1 MLENGFIN
9 SKLLNWYYQKVLNPE
24 EGEALAQV
32 KKGHLTQLPI
42 PLEFDGELEMFV
54 QNRLDAYIEQEIE
67 LLENEIDKKVY
78 HLYGLTYDEVLIVD
92 PDTPIT
98 REEYEKDSHQEL
110 TDNKQLNLN

>member
-1 MLENGFIN
+1 MLSTILGQIN

-42 PLEFDGELEMFV
+42 AVEQDDELYSLV
-54 QNRLDAYIEQEIE
+54 QKRLDVIIEQEHIDS
-67 LLENEIDKKVY
+67 LENEIDKKVY

-98 REEYEKDSHQEL
+98 REKYSI
-110 TDNKQLNLN
+110 